1 MTTTTPAVR
10 YETVIGLETHVQLL
24 TARKMFCDCSASYAD
39 APPNTHVCPV
49 CMALPG
55 VLPVMNRKAVEF
67 TVMTGLAL
75 NCEIPAF
82 AKFDRKNY
90 PYPDLL
96 KGYQISQYD
105 LPLTQNG
112 WIEIQVEGEEPR
124 RVGITRAHLEED
136 TARLTHKDD
145 GTGDGYSLIDMN
157 RAGVPLMEVVS
168 EPDMRSPEEAREYML
183 KLRQILRY
191 IGVSNANMEE
201 GNFRCDANVSLRP
214 AGSSEYGAKVEV
226 KNMNS
231 FSAVYNAIRYEI
243 HRQTEELDAGRTI
256 AQETRGWVEGAQKNA
271 EGTEYAKGK
280 TVSQRSKEGAH
291 DYRYFPEPDL
301 PPVTIDT
308 AYVEEIRSCLPE
320 LPDAKRARFQSAYGL
335 SLYDAN
341 LLVESRAKADYFE
354 AAMAPARAEGGDVLR
369 GYARLVNNWVN
380 VELARLLN
388 ATDTDI
394 SETRVAPASLYAM
407 ISLIQGGTITGATAK
422 SVFEE
427 MFRTG
432 REPAVIVKDLGLEQ
446 IGGADEI
453 SQIIDTIIDANPK
466 PVADYRAGKQEAI
479 KFLVGQVMRES
490 KGRAKPDTVT
500 EILREKLE
508 AQAKN

>member
-55 VLPVMNRKAVEF
+55 VLPVINRKAVEF

-105 LPLTQNG
+105 LPLTQHG

-145 GTGDGYSLIDMN
+145 GTGDGYSLVDMN

-168 EPDMRSPEEAREYML
+168 EPDMRSPEEAREYLL
-183 KLRQILRY
+183 KLQQILRY
-191 IGVSNANMEE
+191 IGVSNVNLEK
-201 GNFRCDANVSLRP
+201 GNFRCDANISLRP
-214 AGSSEYGAKVEV
+214 TGSSEYGAKVEI

-231 FSAVYNAIRYEI
+231 FRAVYHALKYEI
-243 HRQTEELDAGRTI
+243 ERQTKELDAGNRI
-256 AQETRGWVEGAQKNA
+256 PQETRGWVEAAG
-271 EGTEYAKGK
+271 E
-280 TVSQRSKEGAH
+280 TVSQRSKEEAH

-301 PPVTIDT
+301 PPVTIHT
-308 AYVEEIRSCLPE
+308 AYVEELRARLPE
-320 LPDAKRARFQSAYGL
+320 LPDAKRARFMSDYGL
-335 SLYDAN
+335 SLHDAS
-341 LLVESRAKADYFE
+341 LLVESCAKADYYE
-354 AAMAPARAEGGDVLR
+354 AAVTPARAEGPEGLR
-369 GYARLVNNWVN
+369 RYARLVNNWVN
-380 VELARLLN
+380 VELARLLHV
-388 ATDTDI
+388 TDTEI
-394 SETRVAPASLYAM
+394 GETRVAPESLYAM
-407 ISLIQGGTITGATAK
+407 ISLIEGGTITGATAK

-432 REPAVIVKDLGLEQ
+432 REPAVIVEDLGLEQ
-446 IGGADEI
+446 IGGTDEI
-453 SQIIDTIIDANPK
+453 SQIVDKVIEANPR

-479 KFLVGQVMRES
+479 KFLVGQVMRET
-490 KGRAKPDTVT
+490 KGRAKPDTAT
-500 EILREKLE
+500 EILRQKLE